1 MKLPSIFTKAPAH
14 KRFSYTPRYYDPLEE
29 QRKEREDRIRNQI
42 SLEKG
47 EEVSEYRTRIAGS
60 FRSSR
65 KSQGSRMSN
74 PSVALLRL
82 LVLLVLSVWLIAF
95 LQFGKDSIYLLLVF
109 VPVYL
114 FLRFRKTGTR

>member
-14 KRFSYTPRYYDPLEE
+14 KRFSYTPRYYDPLDE

-47 EEVSEYRTRIAGS
+47 EEISEYRTRIAGS
-60 FRSSR
+60 FRASR

-95 LQFGKDSIYLLLVF
+95 LQFGKDSIYVLLVF

-114 FLRFRKTGTR
+114 FLRLRKTGTR